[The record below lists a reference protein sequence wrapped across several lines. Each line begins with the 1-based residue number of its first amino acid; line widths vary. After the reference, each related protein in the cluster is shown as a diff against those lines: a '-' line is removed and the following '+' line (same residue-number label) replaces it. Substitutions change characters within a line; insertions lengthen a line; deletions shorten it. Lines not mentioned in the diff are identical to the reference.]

1 MIFSYATAYLLY
13 TLPRCPLP
21 LLLPDMRGLVPAT
34 RRQAV
39 PLFYFPRLF
48 AKKFPLPFPCSLDA
62 ASPRPIFRRIKSKS
76 STLRSYHRQ
85 RLLSIMDGSMRRQ
98 RRTDVRAQALRLE
111 GLVVQ
116 KRLTRVETTRYL
128 VIDFQAGSI
137 SMYKKPPPKDNF
149 QPTSRSLSA
158 PQKIMSSVTSSLS
171 RSSSASCDGRG
182 GKGPLTCENLA
193 HMSRQARYLPSGD
206 WDPKF
211 TVPANVDWKLR

>member
-1 MIFSYATAYLLY
+1 MRTNEDDDSNPSL
-13 TLPRCPLP
+13 PLP
-21 LLLPDMRGLVPAT
+21 TPPFGFPTSCCPSPGSSST

-39 PLFYFPRLF
+39 PPISRVFSQKISSSPCPRSRL
-48 AKKFPLPFPCSLDA
+48 ALVLSIPPNQIEVVD
-62 ASPRPIFRRIKSKS
+62 
-76 STLRSYHRQ
+76 STYHRQ

-193 HMSRQARYLPSGD
+193 HMSRQARYLPSGE